1 MGLIHLLPAEPV
13 HNTFENNSLSGV
25 ALRYLAKLGALPA
38 PNPSRTSTGRNTFDA
53 TTDPW
58 FVRKGKGKPIG
69 WYSFAALASLGRNPT
84 PSFFA

>member
-1 MGLIHLLPAEPV
+1 MDLIRLLSAELVRKAFVINGLGV
-13 HNTFENNSLSGV
+13 V

-38 PNPSRTSTGRNTFDA
+38 PNPSRTSTGRNTFGA

-58 FVRKGKGKPIG
+58 LVRKGKGKPIG